1 MLKCKTTL
9 SKLLMLIYL
18 QAHRISASIAVAYK
32 NVVTKHC
39 ITFEDQSAKRRT
51 VTFCGTLQELA
62 AAVAVGQSASGGIP
76 RCIRMAIVHTAD
88 HETLCGGIA
97 RCFHRLQGRAR
108 DREAVP

>member
-1 MLKCKTTL
+1 MVRCKKTS

-18 QAHRISASIAVAYK
+18 QAHGISASIAVAYK

-39 ITFEDQSAKRRT
+39 ITFEDQSTKRRT

-76 RCIRMAIVHTAD
+76 RFIRMAIAYTAD

-97 RCFHRLQGRAR
+97 RCSHRLQGRAR
-108 DREAVP
+108 DREAIL